1 MEEEEV
7 IRRRL
12 VAILDQCFSIA
23 YPNFK
28 TTTLF
33 SVLHHCYLVKGRIH
47 MYCKY
52 MRGGFLSFHPLYHP
66 HDFSHKIIKNGR
78 IMWCATLP
86 SMQWVIA
93 LYEAIYHQWVNNY
106 FEETVGVVN
115 EPRQLKTYSY
125 YRSQDCDVSTVLL
138 MVIWQRWLRW
148 CLMKAC
154 WYTHLLSVTVRVY
167 SLVAPCR
174 LPDLTSLALLG
185 SVPGQH
191 ELSRGLLTGYKTVSK
206 WWLRLQDSS
215 PLPLLSQRFHTILDI
230 SLSLG
235 CYLLFSLMPDCPLA
249 PLPQVWQQ

>member
-138 MVIWQRWLRW
+138 MV
-148 CLMKAC
+148 M
-154 WYTHLLSVTVRVY
+154 TEVVFDESLLIHTPSQCNSQSV
-167 SLVAPCR
+167 
-174 LPDLTSLALLG
+174 
-185 SVPGQH
+185 
-191 ELSRGLLTGYKTVSK
+191 
-206 WWLRLQDSS
+206 
-215 PLPLLSQRFHTILDI
+215 
-230 SLSLG
+230 
-235 CYLLFSLMPDCPLA
+235 LFSCS
-249 PLPQVWQQ
+249 LPPARSDLISPAGVSSRPAWAF